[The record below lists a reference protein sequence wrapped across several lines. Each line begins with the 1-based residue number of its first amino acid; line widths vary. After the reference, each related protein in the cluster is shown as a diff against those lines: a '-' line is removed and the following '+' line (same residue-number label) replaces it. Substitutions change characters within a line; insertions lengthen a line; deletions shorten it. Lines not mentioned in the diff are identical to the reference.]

1 MPGVSYGL
9 RFTWLAVPVFLGL
22 LGSICAARS
31 GPLPDG
37 GEMRESVVRIIVE
50 TDNGT
55 TTGTGFIINNHR
67 AIATNN
73 HVVDGAKTIHVAFL
87 AAGKPTLVPGHL
99 IAADVAKD
107 IAIIETDAD
116 IFGEP
121 IVLANYDTSPPAK
134 VTAIGYP
141 GAADDVAGGLAAVLL
156 EPSYSV
162 GAVARVL
169 SNVKDMGDDRLIQ
182 HTATINPG
190 NSGGPLFDECGRVI
204 GINTLRVVPNQ
215 DNEFAQGIFYSV
227 DIREL
232 LPMLEE
238 NIVQARIADKP
249 CTPGMDTRNDV
260 APATTKEA
268 EAAVFDRFAACVSAR
283 PCDGDIC
290 KSRYISRVAPD
301 LATAR
306 KADVDLRM
314 AASGPLCT
322 QQKEAEA
329 YTGFL
334 SCTND
339 TPCDFDKT
347 CRPRLQQSL
356 RPEIMKKRQT
366 LFDRVRAKAQDDCQQ
381 ASAPDIWHAGQTAE
395 NVWTARVANEGG
407 AALVVTCAVAGNNS
421 GDGVFE
427 LDGVKG
433 KRERWAGTRSVRM
446 TIDSYGEPLRLD
458 LKASGSELDASIL
471 HKESE
476 AERGWLK
483 ELLGKLTV
491 GGAVTFEDPQV
502 ELDETFSLNGAQ
514 DALEPCLKA
523 KYVAQQA
530 QNDQQGQ
537 QPQQ

>member
-1 MPGVSYGL
+1 MPGVKYGI
-9 RFTWLAVPVFLGL
+9 RFTWLAAPAIMCL

-31 GPLPDG
+31 GTLPDG
-37 GEMRESVVRIIVE
+37 GEMRESVVRIVVE
-50 TDNGT
+50 TDKGT

-73 HVVDGAKTIHVAFL
+73 HVIDGAKTIQVAFL
-87 AAGKPTLVPGHL
+87 AAGKPTLVPARL
-99 IAADVAKD
+99 IAADPAKD
-107 IAIIETDAD
+107 MAIIETDAD

-121 IVLANYDTSPPAK
+121 VVLANYDTSPPAK

-141 GAADDVAGGLAAVLL
+141 GAADDVAGGGLATILL

-162 GAVARVL
+162 GAVARIL

-190 NSGGPLFDECGRVI
+190 NSGGPLFDECGPVI

-232 LPMLEE
+232 QPMLEE
-238 NIVQARIADKP
+238 NLVQARIADKP

-260 APATTKEA
+260 APAATKEA
-268 EAAVFDRFAACVSAR
+268 EAAVFDRFTACINAR

-290 KSRYISRVAPD
+290 KSRYIKRVAPE
-301 LATAR
+301 LASAR
-306 KADVDLRM
+306 QADVDLRM

-329 YTGFL
+329 YTDFL
-334 SCTND
+334 SCAND
-339 TPCDFDKT
+339 QPCTFDNSCGPK
-347 CRPRLQQSL
+347 LQQSL
-356 RPEIMKKRQT
+356 RPDVLKKRQT

-381 ASAPDIWHAGQTAE
+381 ASAPGIWRAGETREDI
-395 NVWTARVANEGG
+395 WTARVSNESG
-407 AALVVTCAVAGNNS
+407 AAIVFTCVVAGNNS

-427 LDGVKG
+427 LDDVKG

-446 TIDSYGEPLRLD
+446 TIDSYSEPLRLD
-458 LKASGSELDASIL
+458 LTTSGNELDASIL
-471 HKESE
+471 HKENDN
-476 AERGWLK
+476 ERGWLK
-483 ELLGKLTV
+483 ELIGKLTV
-491 GGAVTFEDPQV
+491 GGAVTFEEPQV
-502 ELDETFSLNGAQ
+502 ALDETFSLNGAQ
-514 DALEPCLKA
+514 EALAPCLKA

-530 QNDQQGQ
+530 QTDQQQ
-537 QPQQ
+537 QQ